1 MAFPPLPQP
10 AEFDWKK
17 FLVTALV
24 NVLGKFVE
32 NIPPFLEKHSGT
44 VATFFAGH
52 LAKTSP
58 DTAMWALLGL
68 VITGIFCFMLHK
80 LLTPRQSNFTEQQI
94 TAMEQRLT
102 EVIKSEFLKLRAQSA
117 TSEQQLFTTS
127 DQICHE
133 KLANSVR
140 TLSELAPHFFY
151 YENISTITRKFWRK
165 TSVQSSR
172 KTAIGFKITL
182 HFGQGYQ
189 GALRE
194 QLTREDLQRRR
205 YQERVGKMQYDCE
218 SPNQQELV
226 SSRKLFPPIR
236 CSPPSVDLIC
246 LQQTA
251 SCLISD
257 NVWSLIA
264 SSVKIYKIVHSDY
277 PPYCQYLHRQSSPV

>member
-194 QLTREDLQRRR
+194 QLTREDLQVSRWMGYTRDF
-205 YQERVGKMQYDCE
+205 VYDSADGTKNE
-218 SPNQQELV
+218 
-226 SSRKLFPPIR
+226 
-236 CSPPSVDLIC
+236 
-246 LQQTA
+246 
-251 SCLISD
+251 
-257 NVWSLIA
+257 
-264 SSVKIYKIVHSDY
+264 
-277 PPYCQYLHRQSSPV
+277 